1 MMNYS
6 NSTSPDSAFTNRRTC
21 AMPTPEARILLANFE
36 LKIRGARD
44 TITRQ
49 IENEDAFRE
58 ALQTYLGIILPDGT
72 TLKALPNSVG

>member
-1 MMNYS
+1 
-6 NSTSPDSAFTNRRTC
+6 
-21 AMPTPEARILLANFE
+21 MPTPEARILLANFE